1 MLALLPFAIG
11 SELRIHPEAKR
22 ALAECRHALESAV
35 TSHGTPQPGNPRA
48 AREAGRVVQS
58 CSATPASTAV
68 LDGVPCIGLTAEELE
83 RVVQL
88 GSAGEVRT
96 APRRKASRRAGC
108 GDSAHTV
115 AWCAHGG
122 PTASRPMVRAHKRA
136 IAVRVTRGIS
146 GLLAETAGAS
156 GGISGAPAGSGA
168 GAGGATPPCAG
179 HP

>member
-1 MLALLPFAIG
+1 MLALLPFASG
-11 SELRIHPEAKR
+11 SELRVHPEAKR
-22 ALAECRHALESAV
+22 ALVECRHALESAV

-68 LDGVPCIGLTAEELE
+68 LDGVSCIGLTAEELE
-83 RVVQL
+83 RFVQL

-96 APRRKASRRAGC
+96 APRRTAPRRAGC

-115 AWCAHGG
+115 AWRAHGG
-122 PTASRPMVRAHKRA
+122 PTASRPMVRTHKT

-156 GGISGAPAGSGA
+156 GGISGAPAGSGT
-168 GAGGATPPCAG
+168 GAGGATPPGAG